1 MRRKTLFIA
10 IPLLV
15 LLIVGLFVFSRH
27 TLFSSEVSSILHDS
41 AGTPPESNG
50 VWSVPRGLRTHLH
63 PLASESKLA
72 EAKQQPVGTW
82 DEWLDAT
89 VEVLL
94 AEAILYGKIKTP
106 YFTMYW
112 RKDTQEEVALRRQR
126 LQESLARYIK
136 RLQWWLK
143 PPPEYPGSLQSISE
157 LGDYQGSHPQTAASL
172 LDNFDAVFRD
182 KHPKAAYLDEHYLTE
197 VWLKTLLE
205 KGAHFNN
212 YNDYRFY
219 LGVRKSLLRQK
230 EKPEEWI
237 SGRHDLPIT
246 TNFEEYS
253 DGFIDRKVWEYN
265 IVQKVRAENPGT
277 SPTVY
282 FDPHDPDKYFPIVGS
297 MTYVNL
303 GEDRGRMSTFGTMLT
318 EEQRENLLNKGI
330 KPKGIEI
337 IYLDDDNNVLSE
349 PPPLV
354 DERQRD
360 LENMV
365 SFDGIKV
372 TPENYERLLGQP
384 APDKWLESY
393 EREQVRETQDT
404 ELFSDTDAI
413 RTAAREAASAAQET
427 AKSEFEKF
435 QQGMRQLEEF
445 ASMSDAEIEKTL
457 EKQFRQKF
465 LPQLPTEALEQ
476 LTPERLEN
484 ALGTLFQHGFDEGF
498 RRISRDSP
506 ALAEQLKQYFGQGQK
521 PPAGKLPKGPVP
533 PAPPAPPEAAPPG
546 TDTD

>member
-1 MRRKTLFIA
+1 
-10 IPLLV
+10 
-15 LLIVGLFVFSRH
+15 
-27 TLFSSEVSSILHDS
+27 
-41 AGTPPESNG
+41 
-50 VWSVPRGLRTHLH
+50 
-63 PLASESKLA
+63 
-72 EAKQQPVGTW
+72 
-82 DEWLDAT
+82 
-89 VEVLL
+89 
-94 AEAILYGKIKTP
+94 
-106 YFTMYW
+106 
-112 RKDTQEEVALRRQR
+112 
-126 LQESLARYIK
+126 
-136 RLQWWLK
+136 
-143 PPPEYPGSLQSISE
+143 
-157 LGDYQGSHPQTAASL
+157 
-172 LDNFDAVFRD
+172 
-182 KHPKAAYLDEHYLTE
+182 
-197 VWLKTLLE
+197 
-205 KGAHFNN
+205 
-212 YNDYRFY
+212 
-219 LGVRKSLLRQK
+219 
-230 EKPEEWI
+230 
-237 SGRHDLPIT
+237 
-246 TNFEEYS
+246 
-253 DGFIDRKVWEYN
+253 
-265 IVQKVRAENPGT
+265 
-277 SPTVY
+277 
-282 FDPHDPDKYFPIVGS
+282 

-393 EREQVRETQDT
+393 EREQARETQDT

-427 AKSEFEKF
+427 AKAEFEKF

-445 ASMSDAEIEKTL
+445 ASLSDAEIEKSL

-476 LTPERLEN
+476 LTPERLEK
-484 ALGTLFQHGFDEGF
+484 ALGTLFQHGFDDGF

-506 ALAEQLKQYFGQGQK
+506 ALAEQLKQFFGQGQK

-533 PAPPAPPEAAPPG
+533 PAPEAAPPE